1 MRSLVIFCLFFG
13 SFYSTAQ
20 LSDRAEAQRFWD
32 SNVQAIIKMEVAQ
45 IVKQPKF
52 PLTCTGPNVKLT
64 ETQFKSTIETYFTEE
79 IRKTLKTSTIDFI
92 DAFAFGDDQY
102 EKYML
107 TFRSSTNEN
116 ESVVFIFSRI
126 SGNWFLTG
134 INHYSE

>member
-1 MRSLVIFCLFFG
+1 MKSVFNPSDKAEL
-13 SFYSTAQ
+13 
-20 LSDRAEAQRFWD
+20 LSRIEKLSPSSQRLWG
-32 SNVQAIIKMEVAQ
+32 KMEVAQ
-45 IVKQPKF
+45 IVKQTKF
-52 PLTCTGPNVKLT
+52 PLPCTGPNVKLT